1 MATDAP
7 TIATRNVER
16 FHSPANFPR
25 QHAPRFLN
33 YAPSP
38 SSALATLTDDVA
50 GWFTRAFA
58 APTLAQRIAWP
69 TLAQGESL
77 LLSAPTGA
85 GKTFAAF
92 LPIINQLLADPAPEL
107 RCLYVAPLKALI
119 RDVGKNLRRCLRA
132 LSAASQ
138 LRIDLRTGDTPWRV
152 RRRFFDKP
160 PHILLTTPE
169 SLAVLLSQPA
179 ARAKLRELR
188 WVVVDEVH
196 SLAAGKRGADL
207 ALSLERLE
215 AWVEQPLQRVGL
227 SATCT
232 PLDEA
237 ARFLVGATRSCTIAQ
252 VPDAAPI
259 DLAVEP
265 LPLTDE
271 TGLPVSFMNRLLNRL
286 HDEITQ
292 RRTTLIFANARS
304 LAERIAR
311 ALTQR
316 YPDRADEIAVHH
328 GSLAAARR
336 RAVERQLKQGRL
348 WAVVSSTSL
357 ELGIDI
363 GSIDSVVFVH
373 PPGGA
378 ARLVQ
383 RLGRSG
389 HRPGQPRRGLVLTAS
404 TAELAEAAVTA
415 AAGRDGQIERLHV
428 ANRPFDVLCQH
439 LIGLAIGAPWTPTE
453 ALTLVR
459 RAYPYRD
466 LDQDDFARCLDYLSG
481 RHAGGTTWL
490 PARLAWTADGR
501 FTIVSDAIAKLLR
514 RNLGTIISDEART
527 IRLVKQEDGVEK
539 KTALGSLDE
548 LFADRLVPGDRFLL
562 GGAAVE
568 YRRRERASLL
578 VREAGG
584 LPAPPRWESAGWPA
598 AAELVRRLY
607 EFRAAAA
614 DTLRDGA
621 DALAAWL
628 SSHYDLNPIAID
640 ELVRYFVLQESVSEI
655 PDERILLIE
664 SIHHGAGCE
673 YALHTPLPR
682 AGNEALARILT
693 LRLSRARA
701 LHAETLAVDLGVL
714 LYVRGTTPL
723 DADAWRVLL
732 ALNGW
737 DDDFQTALRESWLLR
752 ERFADVATTGL
763 MLLRHPVGGRRKVG
777 GRNWGAR
784 RLFEQVRA
792 ANPGFLFLNQAEC
805 ETARD
810 ACAGDLARAYLEEL
824 PRRMI
829 RCRWLNEPSPFAA
842 GWLHAPHARGGVS
855 SSAPIR
861 EAV

>member
-16 FHSPANFPR
+16 RRLQAIVASPDSI
-25 QHAPRFLN
+25 RFLN
-33 YAPSP
+33 YPPSS
-38 SSALATLTDDVA
+38 SSALATLADDVA
-50 GWFTRAFA
+50 RWFTQSFT
-58 APTLAQRIAWP
+58 APTLAQRFAWP
-69 TLAQGESL
+69 TLAHGQNL

-85 GKTFAAF
+85 GKTFAAL
-92 LPIINQLLADPAPEL
+92 LPIINELLADPGSAT

-132 LSAASQ
+132 LPAANQ
-138 LRIDLRTGDTPWRV
+138 LRLDLRTGDTPWRV

-179 ARAKLRELR
+179 GRAKLRSLR

-196 SLAAGKRGADL
+196 ALAAGKRGADL

-215 AWVEQPLQRVGL
+215 TMVAQPLQRIGL

-237 ARFLVGATRSCTIAQ
+237 ARFLVGVHRSCAIAQ
-252 VPDAAPI
+252 VSDAAPI

-271 TGLPVSFMNRLLNRL
+271 TGLPVSFMKRLVDRL
-286 HDEITQ
+286 HDEIAR

-304 LAERIAR
+304 LAERISR

-316 YPDRADEIAVHH
+316 SPDRAGQIAVHH

-336 RAVERQLKQGRL
+336 RTIERRLKQGRL

-404 TAELAEAAVTA
+404 TAEVAEAAVTA
-415 AAGRDGQIERLHV
+415 AAGREGQIERLHI
-428 ANRPFDVLCQH
+428 ADQPLDVLCQH
-439 LIGLAIGAPWTPTE
+439 LVGLAIGE
-453 ALTLVR
+453 AWQPFDAFTLVR
-459 RAYPYRD
+459 RAHPYRN
-466 LDQDDFARCLDYLSG
+466 LTEDDFARCLDYLSG
-481 RHAGGTTWL
+481 RHADGTTWL

-514 RNLGTIISDEART
+514 RNLGTIISDEMRT
-527 IRLVKQEDGVEK
+527 IRLVTQEDGVEK

-562 GGAAVE
+562 GGATVE

-607 EFRAAAA
+607 DFRAAAA
-614 DTLRDGA
+614 EILRDGSE
-621 DALAAWL
+621 ALTEWL
-628 SSHYDLNPIAID
+628 QAHYDLSPNALE
-640 ELVRYFVLQESVSEI
+640 ELVRYFELQETVSEI
-655 PDERILLIE
+655 PDGRILLVE
-664 SIHHGAGCE
+664 GIHHGAGCE

-682 AGNEALARILT
+682 AGNEALARVLA
-693 LRLSRARA
+693 LRLSRDHA
-701 LHAETLAVDLGVL
+701 LQAETLAVDLGVL
-714 LYVRGTTPL
+714 LYVRGATPL
-723 DADAWRVLL
+723 DADGWRQLLRLSAW
-732 ALNGW
+732 NE
-737 DDDFQTALRESWLLR
+737 DFQAALHESWLLR

-777 GRNWGAR
+777 GRAWGAR
-784 RLFEQVRA
+784 RLFDQVRA
-792 ANPGFLFLNQAEC
+792 ADPDFVLLKQAER
-805 ETARD
+805 EAARD
-810 ACAGDLARAYLEEL
+810 ACAADLVRRHLEEL
-824 PRRMI
+824 PQRMI
-829 RCRWLNEPSPFAA
+829 RCRWLSEPSPFAA
-842 GWLHAPHARGGVS
+842 GWLHSPHARGGMS
-855 SSAPIR
+855 SPIQ